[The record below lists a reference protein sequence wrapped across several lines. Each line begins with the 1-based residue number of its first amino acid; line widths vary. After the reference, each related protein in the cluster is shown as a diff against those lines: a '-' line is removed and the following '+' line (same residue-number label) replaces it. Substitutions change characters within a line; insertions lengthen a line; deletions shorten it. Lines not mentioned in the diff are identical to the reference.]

1 VDGKEAG
8 FRIGRFLDVF
18 MKPTL
23 LILAAGIGSRY
34 GGMKQIDQVGPSG
47 EAIID
52 YSVYDAIRTGFGKI
66 VFVIRKQIEK
76 DIREFFEHKLAGK
89 IQMEYVYQEL
99 NMIPE
104 GYTVPPERIKPWGTA
119 HAVWVAAK
127 AIKEPFVAINADDF
141 YGLESYRLMAEYLT
155 SRSPAD
161 STNFCMIGYRIQDT
175 LSEYG
180 SVSRGVCESDDQLFL
195 KTVVERPEIFRKDGE
210 IAFRDEH
217 GSNVLLSADTL
228 VSMNIWGFTPA
239 IFNHIGKQFTDFI
252 RENVSNIKA
261 ELYIPSIV
269 NYIVK
274 NGKGNVKILP
284 AKDKWF
290 GVTYKEDKQ
299 LAVQNIRKLIEKGIY
314 PEKLWT

>member
-1 VDGKEAG
+1 
-8 FRIGRFLDVF
+8 

-52 YSVYDAIRTGFGKI
+52 YSVYDAIRTGFRKI
-66 VFVIRKQIEK
+66 VFVIRKEIEK
-76 DIREFFEHKLAGK
+76 DVRDFFEHKLAGK
-89 IQMEYVYQEL
+89 IQMEFVYQEL

-104 GYTVPPERIKPWGTA
+104 GYTVPPDRIKPWGTA

-127 AIKEPFVAINADDF
+127 IIREPFVAINADDF

-155 SRSPAD
+155 ARSPAD
-161 STNFCMIGYRIQDT
+161 STNYCMIGYRLQDT
-175 LSEYG
+175 LSDYG
-180 SVSRGVCESDDQLFL
+180 SVSRGVCESDDKSFL
-195 KTVVERPEIFRKDGE
+195 KAVVERTEIIRKDGE

-217 GSNVLLSADTL
+217 GRDVPLSADTL
-228 VSMNIWGFTPA
+228 VSMNMWGFTPA
-239 IFNHIGKQFTDFI
+239 IFNHIGIQFAEFI

-261 ELYIPSIV
+261 ELYIPKIV
-269 NYIVK
+269 NEII
-274 NGKGNVKILP
+274 NSGKGNVKILP
-284 AKDKWF
+284 ATDKWF

-299 LAVQNIRKLIEKGIY
+299 AAVQNIRKLIEKGIY
-314 PEKLWT
+314 PENLWT

>member
-1 VDGKEAG
+1 
-8 FRIGRFLDVF
+8 

-34 GGMKQIDQVGPSG
+34 GGMKQIDQVGPAG

-76 DIREFFEHKLAGK
+76 DVREFFEHKLAGK
-89 IQMEYVYQEL
+89 IQMEFVYQEL

-104 GYTVPPERIKPWGTA
+104 GYTVSPDRIKPWGTA

-141 YGLESYRLMAEYLT
+141 YGHESYRMMAEYLIAK
-155 SRSPAD
+155 SSAD
-161 STNFCMIGYRIQDT
+161 NTNFCMIGYQIRHT
-175 LSEYG
+175 LSDYG
-180 SVSRGVCESDDQLFL
+180 SVSRGVCESDDQSFL
-195 KTVVERPEIFRKDGE
+195 KAVVERTEIFRKDGE

-217 GSNVLLSADTL
+217 GRDVPLSADTL

-239 IFNHIGKQFTDFI
+239 IFDHIGKQFKEFF

-261 ELYIPSIV
+261 ELYIPKIV
-269 NYIVK
+269 NDIIK
-274 NGKGNVKILP
+274 SGKGNVKILP

-299 LAVQNIRKLIEKGIY
+299 LAVQNIRKLIDKGIY
-314 PEKLWT
+314 PKNLWA

>member
-1 VDGKEAG
+1 
-8 FRIGRFLDVF
+8 

-34 GGMKQIDQVGPSG
+34 GGMKQIDKVGPSG

-66 VFVIRKQIEK
+66 VFVIRKEIEK
-76 DIREFFEHKLAGK
+76 DVREFFEHKLAGK
-89 IQMEYVYQEL
+89 IKMEFVYQEL

-104 GYTVPPERIKPWGTA
+104 GYKYPSERVKPWGTA

-141 YGLESYRLMAEYLT
+141 YGHESYRMIAEYLT
-155 SRSPAD
+155 PNSPAD
-161 STNFCMIGYRIQDT
+161 SANFCMIGYQIRHT
-175 LSEYG
+175 LSDYG
-180 SVSRGVCESDDQLFL
+180 SVSRGVCESDDQSFL
-195 KTVVERPEIFRKDGE
+195 KAVVERTEIFRKDGK

-217 GSNVLLSADTL
+217 GRDVTLSADSL
-228 VSMNIWGFTPA
+228 VSMNIWGFTPV
-239 IFNHIGKQFTDFI
+239 IFDYIGKQFKDFF
-252 RENVSNIKA
+252 RENVSSIKA
-261 ELYIPSIV
+261 ELYIPKIV
-269 NYIVK
+269 NDVIK
-274 NGKGNVKILP
+274 SGKGNVKILP

-299 LAVQNIRKLIEKGIY
+299 FAVQNIRKLIDKGIY
-314 PEKLWT
+314 PENLWA